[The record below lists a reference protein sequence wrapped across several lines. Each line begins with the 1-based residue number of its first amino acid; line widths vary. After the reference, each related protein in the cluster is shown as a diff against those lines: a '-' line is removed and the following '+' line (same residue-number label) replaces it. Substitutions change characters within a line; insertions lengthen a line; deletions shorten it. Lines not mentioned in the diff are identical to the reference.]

1 MNRIMWRNAEPT
13 SQIARS
19 ESGSYPHQCNTMSLT
34 MQQQYE
40 LFIDGESVA
49 PANEEYRTT
58 EDPATEEPIAR
69 YAAATAEDVD
79 RAVEAAQR
87 AQVEW
92 KKKRPS
98 ERGAVLRDVAD
109 AVRENADELAE
120 IETKDQGKPISYA
133 ERMIQGA
140 AGTFDFYAGAA
151 DKVQG
156 DSIPIGEDGVDFTME
171 EPYGV
176 SAQIIPWN
184 TPLNLAAQGI
194 APALAAGNAV
204 VIKPAPTTPLPPLH
218 LAEVCKEAGV
228 PDGLINV
235 VTGATEP
242 GAALSGH
249 EGVDTISF
257 TGSVPTGQAVMESAA
272 KNITPVT
279 LELGGKN
286 PAVVMPDADLEEAVT
301 AIQTGIFSNTGQIC
315 AAADRAVVHEDV
327 YDEFVEMIVE
337 RAEGYSLGAGMD
349 DPEMGPLNHE
359 AHFEEVLE
367 YIQTG
372 IDEGATL
379 ETGGTAP
386 DRDGYFVEP
395 TVFSDVENHM
405 TIAQEEIFGP
415 VLCVIP
421 FSDQDEAVE
430 IANDIELGL
439 TSGVFTQDIDTA
451 LQLSRDIEAGTV
463 YVNQWFGGSG
473 ATPFGGY
480 KKSGIGREMGMYAFE
495 SHLQTKNVCIDL
507 S

>member
-1 MNRIMWRNAEPT
+1 
-13 SQIARS
+13 
-19 ESGSYPHQCNTMSLT
+19 MSLAT
-34 MQQQYE
+34 QERYH
-40 LFIDGESVA
+40 LFIDGEDAA
-49 PANEEYRTT
+49 PAGEEYRTT
-58 EDPATEEPIAR
+58 IDPATEKPIAE

-79 RAVEAAQR
+79 RAVAAAQR
-87 AQVEW
+87 AQAEW
-92 KKKRPS
+92 ETKDPG
-98 ERGAVLRDVAD
+98 ERGALLRDVAD
-109 AVRENADELAE
+109 AVRENANRLAE
-120 IETKDQGKPISYA
+120 IETRDQGKPLGYA
-133 ERMIQGA
+133 KQLIQGA
-140 AGTFDFYAGAA
+140 AATFDFYAGAA
-151 DKVQG
+151 DKIQG
-156 DSIPIGEDGVDFTME
+156 DSIPIGEDGVDFTMR

-184 TPLNLAAQGI
+184 TPLNLTAQGI

-204 VIKPAPTTPLPPLH
+204 VVKPAPTTPLPPLH
-218 LAEVCKEAGV
+218 LAEICTEAGV

-249 EGVDTISF
+249 EDVDTISF

-286 PAVVMPDADLEEAVT
+286 PAVVMPDADLEGAVT
-301 AIQTGIFSNTGQIC
+301 AVQIGIFSNTGQIC
-315 AAADRAVVHEDV
+315 AAADRAIVHEDV

-337 RAEGYSLGAGMD
+337 RAEGYELGAGMD
-349 DPEMGPLNHE
+349 DPDMGPLNHE
-359 AHFEEVLE
+359 AHLEEVMD
-367 YIQTG
+367 YIETG
-372 IDEGATL
+372 IEEGATL
-379 ETGGTAP
+379 ETGGEAP

-395 TVFSDVENHM
+395 TVFSDVDTGM

-421 FSDQDEAVE
+421 FSDQDEAIE

-439 TSGVFTQDIDTA
+439 TSGVFSQDLDTA
-451 LQLSRDIEAGTV
+451 LRMTKEIEAGTV
-463 YVNQWFGGSG
+463 YVNQWFGGST

-495 SHLQTKNVCIDL
+495 SHLQTKNVCIDI